1 MIIALTGTP
10 GTGKTTVASF
20 LKRRGYR
27 VVELNS
33 LAKEKGF
40 VEGYDVERDCSIID
54 LEKLETYLKEKLF
67 AADAQLLLDGHLS
80 HFIKFVDIV
89 VVLRCHPRDL
99 EKRLREKGWN
109 ERKIQE
115 NVEAETFDVIL
126 CEAVEIHGEESL
138 FEIDT
143 TDRTPEEVAEIIED
157 VVCGRYNKEEH
168 HIGSVDW
175 SEEILRG
182 DGDGVGHST

>member
-1 MIIALTGTP
+1 MIVALTGTP

-20 LKRRGYR
+20 LKRRGYK

-40 VEGYDVERDCSIID
+40 VQGYDAERDCSIID
-54 LEKLETYLKEKLF
+54 LEKLETYLKGNLF
-67 AADAQLLLDGHLS
+67 TTDTELLLDGHLS
-80 HFIKFVDIV
+80 HFIKFVDMV
-89 VVLRCHPRDL
+89 VILRCHPREL

-115 NVEAETFDVIL
+115 NVEAETLDVIL
-126 CEAVEIHGEESL
+126 CEAVEIHGKEPL

-143 TDRTPEEVAEIIED
+143 THRTPDEVAEIID
-157 VVCGRYNKEEH
+157 GIVCGRYNREEH
-168 HIGSVDW
+168 HIGGVDW